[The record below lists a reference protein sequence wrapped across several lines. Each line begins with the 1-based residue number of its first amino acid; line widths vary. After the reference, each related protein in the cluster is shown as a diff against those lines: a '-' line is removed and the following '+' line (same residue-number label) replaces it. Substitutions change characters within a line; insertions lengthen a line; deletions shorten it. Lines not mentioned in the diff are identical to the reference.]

1 CCLSLYIFMATFIG
15 LIMNSKCQQTL
26 IGLGAMLV
34 SGSVFATIEQTIV
47 KLSLGELKG
56 RYALDCSKEK
66 AHNLSYVI
74 GEKSIL
80 RLISAK
86 QKRALL
92 KSIEPK
98 SEKSFDDYQYITT
111 AEYQGATVDFYQK
124 DHQNYARVLNTSLSN
139 SLGPKN
145 KQMLI
150 QCKTEAKS

>member
-1 CCLSLYIFMATFIG
+1 
-15 LIMNSKCQQTL
+15 
-26 IGLGAMLV
+26 MLAPYA
-34 SGSVFATIEQTIV
+34 SPFLNIEQTMKKLFVSIALLTSISAFTHANTAVEDSV
-47 KLSLGELKG
+47 KLGELQG
-56 RYALDCSKEK
+56 RYALDCSKQK
-66 AHNLSYVI
+66 AHSLSYVI

-98 SEKSFDDYQYITT
+98 SEKTFEDYQYITT
-111 AEYQGATVDFYQK
+111 AEYQGTTVDFYQK
-124 DHQNYARVLNTSLSN
+124 DHQNYARVLNTSLIN
-139 SLGPKN
+139 PLGPKT